1 MKRCILFSTL
11 ALLLMT
17 FSTGASAQGGPPPQV
32 RSAISGIVVMVESEG
47 DDALRQFA
55 DKALAEVYRKSFS
68 SGELLHHLQTIR
80 DAAHGHTGAVSVMRS
95 PDGGLTI
102 VLGEDQGVR
111 VGLMLDDRFLITKLE
126 LAKGSGESRPPAAVS
141 DSPRPPAGGGKQP
154 ATSEEARPFHVRAL
168 SGPSEMDAAGTLAM
182 LERDHFSAEYLQRT
196 SRTERLD
203 LVGKIRAAAASASTI
218 LVNEDGEGVHIHF
231 DESAGPIVSFTIDTR
246 APFRIS
252 SLGLA
257 PPSASKN
264 AAGPAMT
271 WDGLSN
277 ALSAAESAGFSGQ
290 VLVRHNGSE
299 VLRKTYGMADREARR
314 ATAPSSI
321 YCIGSA
327 PIDFTITAAQLLVE
341 RGKLHLDDPIG
352 RYLPDVP
359 ADKASLTIG
368 MILDGKSGLPNF
380 HHTNDDWD
388 ADLGWI
394 DRSTAVRRI
403 LSKPLLFAPGAR
415 REHSHSAYGLLAA
428 IIEIVSGQTYRDFIR
443 AEILRPLGMARTGFY
458 GESLNLPVDSFA
470 AGYGVRSVGVP
481 NIPPNW
487 GPTSWLVMGSGGMFS
502 TLDDLRRYYDGLASG
517 ALFAS
522 KKARPQTS
530 FTVNG
535 SERGFYFSRIDNGKG
550 DQVYV
555 LSNTETSPALKPLVN
570 GFAKLVLGPNAG

>member
-1 MKRCILFSTL
+1 MKRCILISTL
-11 ALLLMT
+11 AVLLMS
-17 FSTGASAQGGPPPQV
+17 FPTGAIAQGGPPPEV
-32 RSAISGIVVMVESEG
+32 RAAVSGVVAMAGSEG
-47 DDALRQFA
+47 DDALKQFA
-55 DKALAEVYRKSFS
+55 EKALADFYRKSFS
-68 SGELLHHLQTIR
+68 SDELLRHLRKIR
-80 DAAHGHTGAVSVMRS
+80 DAAHGHTSTVSVMRS

-102 VLGEDQGVR
+102 VLGGDVR
-111 VGLMLDDRFLITKLE
+111 IGLTLDDRFLITKLE
-126 LAKGSGESRPPAAVS
+126 LASGSGESKPSAAVSDGTRPPAAG
-141 DSPRPPAGGGKQP
+141 DKQP
-154 ATSEEARPFHVRAL
+154 ATKEEARPFHVRAL

-196 SRTERLD
+196 SRPERLE

-218 LVNEDGEGVHIHF
+218 LVNEDEEGVHIHF
-231 DESAGPIVSFTIDTR
+231 DESAGPIVSFTMTTR
-246 APFRIS
+246 APFGIT
-252 SLGLA
+252 SLRLV

-264 AAGPAMT
+264 VAAGPAMT
-271 WDGLSN
+271 WDDLST
-277 ALSAAESAGFSGQ
+277 ALNAAEKTGFSGQ
-290 VLVRHNGSE
+290 VLVRHNGTE

-314 ATAPSSI
+314 ATAPDSI

-352 RYLPDVP
+352 RYLPDVT
-359 ADKASLTIG
+359 ADKTSLTIG

-380 HHTNDDWD
+380 HNTNDDWD
-388 ADLGWI
+388 PDLGWI
-394 DRSTAVRRI
+394 DRATAVRRI
-403 LSKPLLFAPGAR
+403 LSKPLLFAPGASR
-415 REHSHSAYGLLAA
+415 GHSHSAYGLLAA
-428 IIEIVSGQTYRDFIR
+428 IIEIVSGQTYRDFVR
-443 AEILRPLGMARTGFY
+443 AEILRPLGMTRTGFY
-458 GESLNLPVDSFA
+458 GESLNLPVSSFA
-470 AGYGVRSVGVP
+470 AGYGVHSVGVP

-517 ALFAS
+517 ALFPN
-522 KKARPQTS
+522 KKAKTQPS

-550 DQVYV
+550 DQVFV